1 MSVDDVDVV
10 MQPNAQHL
18 GFNPALATSRLTL
31 QHFNALDVATA
42 LVAPHNS
49 DARQR
54 LDHHDWPPPLLF
66 NISYGCAA
74 LRTWGVPQFVQFAQQ
89 HTKHIDYEEDS
100 DNDCE
105 MGDGGGDSGDG
116 SDGGGNGGSSG
127 GGGSDGGNGG
137 DGGGGKPD
145 VQPMSACALRAAA
158 RVKRRQK
165 MQAVDSQ
172 APDFADMILVLWMR
186 NARKGQ
192 GQAHEAKAGKTQK
205 KVQAWLD
212 STKN

>member
-1 MSVDDVDVV
+1 MSVDDVEVV
-10 MQPNAQHL
+10 MQPNALHL
-18 GFNPALATSRLTL
+18 GFNPTLATSRLTL

-54 LDHHDWPPPLLF
+54 VDHDDWPPPLLF
-66 NISYGCAA
+66 DISYGCAA
-74 LRTWGVPQFVQFAQQ
+74 LCTWGVPQFVQFTRQ
-89 HTKHIDYEEDS
+89 HTKHIDYDEDS
-100 DNDCE
+100 DDDYE
-105 MGDGGGDSGDG
+105 M
-116 SDGGGNGGSSG
+116 
-127 GGGSDGGNGG
+127 G

-145 VQPMSACALRAAA
+145 VQLMSKRALRAAA
-158 RVKRRQK
+158 RVKGRQE

-172 APDFADMILVLWMR
+172 VPDFADMILALWMR

-192 GQAHEAKAGKTQK
+192 GQAHGAKAGKTQE